1 MKYKVVELKE
11 LTKEILEEMLAE
23 AYEDGYRDGKE
34 SNFVLY
40 RGAGDPVKTDWY
52 YDSITAT
59 NQASAECGSRNVK
72 TVNNALHST
81 SAYQNNTLTG
91 YRPNTSVAGMT
102 NISPPKGTEGQDA

>member
-1 MKYKVVELKE
+1 MKYKVIELKE
-11 LTKEILEEMLAE
+11 LTKEILEEMLSE
-23 AYEDGYRDGKE
+23 AYQDGYRDGKE

-40 RGAGDPVKTDWY
+40 RGAGDSVKTNWY
-52 YDSITAT
+52 YDSITST
-59 NQASAECGSRNVK
+59 NQASAECGSRNIK

>member
-1 MKYKVVELKE
+1 MKYKVIELKE
-11 LTKEILEEMLAE
+11 LTKEILEEMLTE

-40 RGAGDPVKTDWY
+40 RGAGDPVKTNWY
-52 YDSITAT
+52 YDSITST

-72 TVNNALHST
+72 ITNNALHST

-91 YRPNTSVAGMT
+91 YQPRTSVFKT
-102 NISPPKGTEGQDA
+102 NIIPPKGTKCEDV

>member
-11 LTKEILEEMLAE
+11 LTKEMLEEMLAE

-52 YDSITAT
+52 NDSITRQDT
-59 NQASAECGSRNVK
+59 IDCGSRNIK
-72 TVNNALHST
+72 TTNNALHST

-91 YRPNTSVAGMT
+91 YRPNTHTVGMT
-102 NISPPKGTEGQDA
+102 NILPPKGTEGQDA

>member
-34 SNFVLY
+34 SNFVLH
-40 RGAGDPVKTDWY
+40 RGMGDPVQVEWY
-52 YDSITAT
+52 TDSITK
-59 NQASAECGSRNVK
+59 QVPVECGSGNVK

-81 SAYQNNTLTG
+81 SVYQNSNLIG
-91 YRPNTSVAGMT
+91 YRPMTNAVEMT

>member
-11 LTKEILEEMLAE
+11 LTKEILEEMLSE
-23 AYEDGYRDGKE
+23 AHEDGYRDGKE

-40 RGAGDPVKTDWY
+40 RGMGDPVKTDWY
-52 YDSITAT
+52 NDSITK
-59 NQASAECGSRNVK
+59 QAPVDCGSRNIK
-72 TVNNALHST
+72 TVSSNALHST

>member
-34 SNFVLY
+34 SNFVLH
-40 RGAGDPVKTDWY
+40 RGAGDPANTAWHN
-52 YDSITAT
+52 DSVTRHVTID
-59 NQASAECGSRNVK
+59 CGSRNVK
-72 TVNNALHST
+72 TTNNALHST
-81 SAYQNNTLTG
+81 SAYQNNTLVG

-102 NISPPKGTEGQDA
+102 NILPPKGTEGQDA

>member
-11 LTKEILEEMLAE
+11 LTKEMLEEMLAE
-23 AYEDGYRDGKE
+23 AYENGYRDGKE

-40 RGAGDPVKTDWY
+40 RGAGDPVKTNWY
-52 YDSITAT
+52 YDSITST
-59 NQASAECGSRNVK
+59 NQSSAECGSRNIK

-81 SAYQNNTLTG
+81 SAYQNSTLIG
-91 YRPNTSVAGMT
+91 YRPNTHAVEMT

>member
-11 LTKEILEEMLAE
+11 LTKEMLEEMLAE
-23 AYEDGYRDGKE
+23 AYENGYRDGKE

-40 RGAGDPVKTDWY
+40 RGAGDPVKTNWY
-52 YDSITAT
+52 YDSITST

-81 SAYQNNTLTG
+81 SAYQNSTLTG
-91 YRPNTSVAGMT
+91 YRPNTHAVEMT

>member
-11 LTKEILEEMLAE
+11 LTKEMLEEMLAE
-23 AYEDGYRDGKE
+23 AYENGYRDGKE

-40 RGAGDPVKTDWY
+40 RGMGDPVKTNWY
-52 YDSITAT
+52 YDSITST

-72 TVNNALHST
+72 TVNSALHST

-91 YRPNTSVAGMT
+91 YRPNTHAAEMT

>member
-40 RGAGDPVKTDWY
+40 RGAGDPVKTDWHN
-52 YDSITAT
+52 DSITRQVT
-59 NQASAECGSRNVK
+59 IDCGSRNIK
-72 TVNNALHST
+72 TTNNALHST

-102 NISPPKGTEGQDA
+102 NISPPKGTEGRDA